1 MSRFKIDTQW
11 GFFFS
16 RKKKEI
22 LLTHDEQM
30 NDSLNDSDEL
40 LNPKT

>member
-11 GFFFS
+11 GFFFLE
-16 RKKKEI
+16 KKEI